1 MNPRRE
7 YFDNLAQQW
16 DSLPSPPDAAERAAR
31 FVAAAADL
39 SGGRVLD
46 VGCGTGILREAMPDV
61 RLVEMDISAA
71 MLAENRRKRDG
82 NGADWVCADAL
93 HPPFRAAFD
102 RVLCYGVLPHL
113 GDPRCALATLL
124 DCVRPGGAIAVG
136 HMMSSEELNALH
148 AGLEG
153 PVAHDRAAP
162 AEEIARV
169 LESLGARVAAAEE
182 RPGWYFVRA
191 EK

>member
-31 FVAAAADL
+31 FVAAAVDL
-39 SGGRVLD
+39 TGGRVLD

-82 NGADWVCADAL
+82 NGHCQLPWYWSGSRLCLGLGNGLERRITV
-93 HPPFRAAFD
+93 RA
-102 RVLCYGVLPHL
+102 RGPVGLVLC
-113 GDPRCALATLL
+113 
-124 DCVRPGGAIAVG
+124 
-136 HMMSSEELNALH
+136 
-148 AGLEG
+148 
-153 PVAHDRAAP
+153 P
-162 AEEIARV
+162 A
-169 LESLGARVAAAEE
+169 LGAHSDLHFLFLLAAATSTTSSAQPSNSIL
-182 RPGWYFVRA
+182 RSGW
-191 EK
+191 KLL